1 MLGQPWL
8 IMFRTVL
15 HVKASPVS
23 RRAVPD
29 GRMAPVLRSF
39 QVTNHRSLA
48 EPQELRL
55 AGARATLPTPVTAV
69 HGPAASGKSSLVD
82 ALGHMRDAV
91 LNSVTGWDPYAGPVR
106 VPHLGFAERP
116 SEFAVAFVA
125 EGIPYSYGFRL
136 DNADIRTEWLHSHP
150 HNRKRIV
157 FEREGEQIRIG
168 PMFEPVRYGI
178 GALAPLVRPNALLLS
193 LAGQMY
199 AEALVPAYRWF
210 ATQLDVQRGQQ
221 DPQTIARH
229 LGSHVSRSPGNA
241 ARLLTLLRSA
251 DLGIEDLLLAE
262 HDPMYADYLRDL
274 DADIDGAAS
283 ELDAC
288 LASAAHAAQF
298 ERTHGLTPVALD
310 RELGTLRAARDTLY
324 TRMVTRRGVGLRL
337 MHQGCTDGG
346 PVTGFDIADES
357 TATLALL
364 RLLPSVLDALDTG
377 RVLAVDDIDTHLA
390 GDIAD
395 RLIQL
400 FQNPETNC
408 RGAQLIFTT
417 RNRTL
422 VDRGNGR
429 SRSRRT
435 TAWQL
440 RRTAHGTSELIAH

>member
-1 MLGQPWL
+1 M
-8 IMFRTVL
+8 
-15 HVKASPVS
+15 
-23 RRAVPD
+23 
-29 GRMAPVLRSF
+29 LRSF

-48 EPQELRL
+48 GPQELRL
-55 AGARATLPTPVTAV
+55 TGSRAGALPAPVTAV

-91 LNSVTGWDPYAGPVR
+91 LNSVTGWDPYAGPAR
-106 VPHLGFAERP
+106 TPHLGFADRP
-116 SEFAVAFVA
+116 SEFAVTFVA

-136 DNADIRTEWLHSHP
+136 DNADICAEWLHSHP

-157 FEREGEQIRIG
+157 YEREGEQIRVG

-210 ATQLDVQRGQQ
+210 STQLEVVRGHQ
-221 DPQTIARH
+221 DAQTTAHR
-229 LGSHVSRSPGNA
+229 LSSHISRSADNA

-251 DLGIEDLLLAE
+251 ELGIEDILIAE

-274 DADIDGAAS
+274 DVEIAGAAT

-288 LASAAHAAQF
+288 LASPARAADL
-298 ERTHGLTPVALD
+298 ERTHGLSPVGLE
-310 RELGTLRAARDTLY
+310 RELSNLRAARDTLF
-324 TRMVTRRGVGLRL
+324 TRMVTRRGAGLSL
-337 MHQGCTDGG
+337 VHEGSAT
-346 PVTGFDIADES
+346 PFDIADES

-364 RLLPSVLDALDTG
+364 RLLPTVLDALDTG
-377 RVLAVDDIDTHLA
+377 RVLAVDDIDAHLT
-390 GDIAD
+390 GDTAD

-400 FQNPETNC
+400 FQNPETNS

-429 SRSRRT
+429 SQSRRT
-435 TAWQL
+435 TVWQL
-440 RRTAHGTSELIAH
+440 RRTAQGTSELTAS

>member
-1 MLGQPWL
+1 MT
-8 IMFRTVL
+8 R
-15 HVKASPVS
+15 
-23 RRAVPD
+23 
-29 GRMAPVLRSF
+29 VLRSF

-55 AGARATLPTPVTAV
+55 TGSRAGALPTPVTAV

-91 LNSVTGWDPYAGPVR
+91 LNSVTGWDPYAGPAR
-106 VPHLGFAERP
+106 TPHLGFADRP
-116 SEFAVAFVA
+116 SEFVATFVA
-125 EGIPYSYGFRL
+125 EGVPYSYGFRL
-136 DNADIRTEWLHSHP
+136 DNADISAEWLHSHP

-157 FEREGEQIRIG
+157 FEREGEQVRIG

-210 ATQLDVQRGQQ
+210 STKLEVQRGHQ
-221 DPQTIARH
+221 DALTTAHR
-229 LGSHVSRSPGNA
+229 LGGHISRSADNA

-251 DLGIEDLLLAE
+251 ELGIEDVLIAE

-274 DADIDGAAS
+274 DAEIAGAAT

-288 LASAAHAAQF
+288 LASPARAAEL
-298 ERTHGLTPVALD
+298 ERTHGLSPVGLD
-310 RELGTLRAARDTLY
+310 RELSNLRAARDTLF
-324 TRMVTRRGVGLRL
+324 TRMATRRGPGLSL
-337 MHQGCTDGG
+337 VHEGSACA
-346 PVTGFDIADES
+346 FDIADES

-364 RLLPSVLDALDTG
+364 RLLPPVLDALDTG
-377 RVLAVDDIDTHLA
+377 GVLAVDDIDAHLT
-390 GDIAD
+390 GDTAD

-400 FQNPETNC
+400 FQNPETNS

-429 SRSRRT
+429 SQSRRT
-435 TAWQL
+435 IVWQL
-440 RRTAHGTSELIAH
+440 RRTPRGTSELTVH